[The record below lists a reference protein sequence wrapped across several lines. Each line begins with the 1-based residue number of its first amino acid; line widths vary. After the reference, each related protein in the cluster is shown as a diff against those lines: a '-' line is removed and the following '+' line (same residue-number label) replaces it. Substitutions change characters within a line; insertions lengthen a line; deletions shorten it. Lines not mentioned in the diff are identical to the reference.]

1 MGFVDNRIVLA
12 TDLAAADCTA
22 LSVPVSGTLYDLGP
36 AKAGSYATAL
46 AGMWLIVNCTENFS
60 GGGPIQ
66 RLALGLSTIGTAI
79 NAGGDAAEAEALAL
93 VGGESIWQYGN
104 IDSNLTPAQNRGLDR
119 NTTAGQLFAI
129 PLGVLGKGVTV
140 ERYLGFWASIAAT
153 TGADGGTTAAFVA
166 GKISAYLTTSIPT
179 NLRHMPDGIA

>member
-46 AGMWLIVNCTENFS
+46 AGMWLVVNCTENFAGS
-60 GGGPIQ
+60 SEQ
-66 RLALGLSTIGTAI
+66 RLAIGLSTIGTAI

-93 VGGESIWQYGN
+93 VAAPSIWQYGN
-104 IDSNLTPAQNRGLDR
+104 IDSNLIPAQARGLTR
-119 NTTAGQLFAI
+119 STKAGQLFAI
-129 PLGVLGKGVTV
+129 PLGIFGPGFVLD
-140 ERYLGFWASIAAT
+140 RYIGFWASAAAT
-153 TGADGGTTAAFVA
+153 TGTDGGSTGLFTA